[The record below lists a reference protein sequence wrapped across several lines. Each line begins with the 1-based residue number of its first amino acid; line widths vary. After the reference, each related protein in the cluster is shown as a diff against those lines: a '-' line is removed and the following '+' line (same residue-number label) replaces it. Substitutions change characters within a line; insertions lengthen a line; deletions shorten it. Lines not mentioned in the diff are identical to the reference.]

1 MCAIQS
7 SLRYNFPPMNLE
19 IFHPA
24 VARWFAKTFPA
35 PTTPQEQAWPAI
47 KEQRNALIAAPTGSG
62 KTLAAFLAAID
73 DLVRLGTEGKLD
85 DTTHVVYVSP
95 LKALSN
101 DIQRNLQ
108 VPLAGIQDELKAM
121 GLPEVNIRTLVR
133 TGDTPAA
140 ERVAMTKRPP
150 HIVVTTPES
159 LYILLTSEGGRRM
172 LQTTRTLILDE
183 IHAVVG
189 DKRGSHLALSM
200 ERLEQLVSQHH
211 TQPIENKAANP
222 KSVIRNPKLV
232 RIGLSATQRPIE
244 EVARFLVGTAN
255 IRPDCTPDC
264 AIIDSG
270 HTRHLDLAIELPES
284 PLQAVMSGEVWDEVY
299 DRLAQLIRQH
309 KTTLIFVNTRRLAER
324 VARHLGERI
333 GDENIAAHHGSLA
346 REQRLA
352 AEQRLKAG
360 ELSALVATA
369 SLELGIDIGDVNL
382 VCQLGS
388 TRSIASFLQRVG
400 RSNHTVA
407 GFPKGRIFPLS
418 RDELVE
424 CAAIIDSVRRGE
436 LDRLELPEQP
446 LDILAQQI
454 VAASAAEEWTE
465 DALFQMI
472 RRAYPYRNLDRE
484 KFDSVIRMLA
494 EGFSTKRGR
503 RSAYLHHDAV
513 NHRLRGRRNA
523 RISAITSGGAI
534 PDTADYAVVLEP
546 SDLVIGSVNEDFAIE
561 SLQGDIF
568 QLGNTSW
575 RVLRVEQGKVRVE
588 DAHGQ
593 PPSIPF
599 WLGEAPART
608 HELSVSVSRL
618 RVEVAN
624 RVEVNTNGSGGSL
637 DEDPPAAAGSTDMA
651 EAEVAVHTTLAP
663 GGRDLTEAGADV
675 STTLGPGSPVGQ
687 PGWGGGSG
695 WVSERGLNLEPA
707 ISYLTDEVGISRAAA
722 EQIVEYL
729 AGAKAVLG
737 VMPSQDNLVLERF
750 FDDSGSMQLV
760 VHAPFGSR
768 LNRAWGLAL
777 RKRFCRKF
785 NFELQAAATE
795 DAIVL
800 SLGPTHSFPLDEV
813 FHYLNSRTVRQLL
826 CQALLDAPM
835 WNIRWRWNVTR
846 ALAVLRRR
854 GGKKIPAQLQR
865 MDADDLLT
873 AVFPDQVACAENLG
887 GGVREIPAHPLVDQT
902 VKDCLEE
909 AMDVDSLEKLLT
921 SIERNEKNLFARDV
935 IEASPLAQEILN
947 ARPYAYLDDAPLEER
962 RTRAVYQRRWL
973 DPETA
978 RDMGKLDQ
986 GAIDRVRHE
995 AWPRVENSDE
1005 LHDALVELG
1014 FITEQEG
1021 TDWQEFFAE
1030 LKNDRRAAVL
1040 QVNTRTAG
1048 VRGPQRGSPAGVLD
1062 PPAMSARREPPG
1074 DSGRSFND
1082 ANAGETPA
1090 LPVQK
1095 LWVAAE
1101 RLPQLEAMYPSAALQ
1116 PPIVAPE
1123 TSAQVPWVFED
1134 ALVEVLRGRLEGLG
1148 PVTVEALVNS
1158 FGLSKNAIESG
1169 LLKLEAEGFVIRGQF
1184 TPGLTETE
1192 WSARRLLARIHSYTL
1207 NRLRQEIEPASTADF
1222 MSYLLAWQKVAPDHQ
1237 MEGSESVRAIIEQLE
1252 GFEAPAA
1259 SWEGE
1264 LLPSRL
1270 AEYDPAWL
1278 DDLCLSGEVVWARL
1292 TPPAPPSPSA
1302 RSAVSENGV
1311 ERARGSAPVRNT
1323 PIALLRRKN
1332 FAIWNWVFPQPSL
1345 NEVEFSTTTR
1355 AVHEYLALRGASFF
1369 TDIVEGTKLLRTQ
1382 VEESL
1387 AELVANGLVISD
1399 SFAGLRALLTPSS
1412 RKTQAAS
1419 KRKHRQ
1425 AAYEM
1430 SSAGRWSLLN
1440 RGAATV
1446 LTGSASVA
1454 PARGSSPTVKEGSVP
1469 EPESTEKIARI
1480 LLKRYGVV
1488 FKRLLE
1494 REGIALPWRV
1504 LLRIYHR
1511 LEARGEIRGGR
1522 FVAGISG
1529 EQFALPDAVGML
1541 RAIRRARTGAVD
1553 FSFRSPAQK
1562 EEEPSLTV
1570 GLPSSASEESLIS
1583 VSAADPL
1590 NLVGIITPG
1599 GRVTAHTSN
1608 RILYRNGEPI
1618 TVLEAGETRFLVEL
1632 SRTMEWK
1639 AKSAL
1644 MRKATPPQLR
1654 SYLRRP
1660 A

>member
-1 MCAIQS
+1 MQIRTSQAIIHE
-7 SLRYNFPPMNLE
+7 PMNLE

-24 VARWFAKTFPA
+24 VARWFERTFPA
-35 PTTPQEQAWPAI
+35 PTTPQLQAWPEI
-47 KEQRNALIAAPTGSG
+47 KKHRHTLIAAPTGSG
-62 KTLAAFLAAID
+62 KTLAAFLSAID
-73 DLVRLGTEGKLD
+73 DLVRLGIEGKLD
-85 DTTHVVYVSP
+85 DSTHVIYVSP

-108 VPLAGIQDELKAM
+108 FPLEGIEQELAAM

-140 ERVAMTKRPP
+140 ERTAMTKRPP

-172 LQTTRTLILDE
+172 LQTARTLILDE
-183 IHAVVG
+183 IHAVVD
-189 DKRGSHLALSM
+189 DKRGSHLALSI
-200 ERLEQLVSQHH
+200 ERLEQLVNFGVGNSDFGF
-211 TQPIENKAANP
+211 PEDES
-222 KSVIRNPKLV
+222 KSDDKTLDAPQKEIRNPNSQIRHSLT

-244 EVARFLVGTAN
+244 EVARFLVGTSN
-255 IRPDCTPDC
+255 IDSSGTPNC

-270 HTRHLDLAIELPES
+270 HARQLDLAIELPES

-309 KTTLIFVNTRRLAER
+309 KTTLVFVNTRRLAER

-418 RDELVE
+418 RDELIE
-424 CAAIIDSVRRGE
+424 CAAMIDSVRLGE
-436 LDRLELPEQP
+436 LDRLEIPLAP

-454 VAASAAEEWTE
+454 VAAVAAEEWTE
-465 DALFQMI
+465 DDLFDMV
-472 RRAYPYRNLDRE
+472 RRAYPYRNLERE
-484 KFDSVIRMLA
+484 RFDSVVRMLA

-503 RSAYLHHDAV
+503 RSTYLHHDAV
-513 NHRLRGRRNA
+513 NKRLRGRRGA
-523 RISAITSGGAI
+523 RLAAITSGGAI

-546 SDLVIGSVNEDFAIE
+546 SDLVIGTVNEDFAIE

-588 DAHGQ
+588 DAKGQ

-599 WLGEAPART
+599 WLGEAPARST
-608 HELSVSVSRL
+608 ELSQSVARL
-618 RVEVAN
+618 REQVAA
-624 RVEVNTNGSGGSL
+624 RVDLSAFKDRDRSSEEESESENVSPWREAS
-637 DEDPPAAAGSTDMA
+637 AAAITW
-651 EAEVAVHTTLAP
+651 
-663 GGRDLTEAGADV
+663 LTE
-675 STTLGPGSPVGQ
+675 
-687 PGWGGGSG
+687 
-695 WVSERGLNLEPA
+695 
-707 ISYLTDEVGISRAAA
+707 EVGLSGAAA
-722 EQIVEYL
+722 DQIVDYL

-737 VMPSQDNLVLERF
+737 VMPSQENLVLERF
-750 FDDSGSMQLV
+750 FDDSGSMQLI
-760 VHAPFGSR
+760 VHSPFGSR

-800 SLGPTHSFPLDEV
+800 SLGPTHSFPLDDV
-813 FHYLNSRTVRQLL
+813 FHYLNSKTVRELL

-846 ALAVLRRR
+846 SLAVLRRR
-854 GGKKIPAQLQR
+854 GGKKIPPQLQR
-865 MDADDLLT
+865 MDAEDLLT
-873 AVFPDQVACAENLG
+873 AIFPDQVACAENLTG
-887 GGVREIPAHPLVDQT
+887 QREIPSHPLVDQT
-902 VKDCLEE
+902 VRDCLEE
-909 AMDVDSLEKLLT
+909 AMDIDALEALLT
-921 SIERNEKNLFARDV
+921 SIERNEKRLFARDV

-962 RTRAVYQRRWL
+962 RTRAVFQRRWL

-978 RDMGKLDQ
+978 GDMGKLDQ
-986 GAIDRVRHE
+986 AAIDRVREE
-995 AWPRVENSDE
+995 AWPNVENADE

-1014 FITEQEG
+1014 FLTSAEG
-1021 TDWQEFFAE
+1021 TSWYPFLEE
-1030 LKNDRRAAVL
+1030 LQRDRRAAVL
-1040 QVNTRTAG
+1040 TIAG
-1048 VRGPQRGSPAGVLD
+1048 KEQNSD
-1062 PPAMSARREPPG
+1062 
-1074 DSGRSFND
+1074 
-1082 ANAGETPA
+1082 TT
-1090 LPVQK
+1090 

-1101 RLPQLEAMYPSAALQ
+1101 RLPQISAAYEPFILE
-1116 PPIVAPE
+1116 PPIVAPDSVRRNSWTKE
-1123 TSAQVPWVFED
+1123 E
-1134 ALVEVLRGRLEGLG
+1134 ALVEIFRGRLEGLG
-1148 PVTVEALVNS
+1148 PVTVQELVRS
-1158 FGLSKNAIESG
+1158 SGLSQLDVETA
-1169 LLKLEAEGFVIRGQF
+1169 LLRLEAEGFVIRGRF
-1184 TPGLTETE
+1184 TPGTSETE

-1207 NRLRQEIEPASTADF
+1207 NRLRQEIEPVSSADF
-1222 MSYLLAWQKVAPDHQ
+1222 IRFLLAWQKVAPEHQ
-1237 MEGSESVRAIIEQLE
+1237 MEGPDSVRAIIEQLE

-1259 SWEGE
+1259 AWEGE
-1264 LLPSRL
+1264 ILPARLL
-1270 AEYDPAWL
+1270 EYDPAWL
-1278 DDLCLSGEVVWARL
+1278 DALCLAGEVVWARL
-1292 TPPAPPSPSA
+1292 TPPIRTTSTDGS
-1302 RSAVSENGV
+1302 

-1323 PIALLRRKN
+1323 PIAMLRRKH
-1332 FAIWNWVFPQPSL
+1332 FSLWSSVFPQLSS
-1345 NEVEFSTTTR
+1345 NGRENDFSSTTQ
-1355 AVHEYLALRGASFF
+1355 VVFEYLQSHGASFF
-1369 TDIVEGTKLLRTQ
+1369 TDIVEGTRFLRSQ

-1387 AELVANGLVISD
+1387 AELVAGGVVVSD
-1399 SFAGLRALLTPSS
+1399 SFTGLRALLTPGS
-1412 RKTQAAS
+1412 RKTQAAAR
-1419 KRKHRQ
+1419 RKHRQ
-1425 AAYEM
+1425 PVYEM
-1430 SSAGRWSLLN
+1430 ASAGRWSVVN
-1440 RGAATV
+1440 RARQSDAASRPSTGPDQETV
-1446 LTGSASVA
+1446 EQV
-1454 PARGSSPTVKEGSVP
+1454 
-1469 EPESTEKIARI
+1469 ARI

-1494 REGIALPWRV
+1494 REGISIPWRV
-1504 LLRIYHR
+1504 LLRMYHR

-1529 EQFALPDAVGML
+1529 EQFALSDAVGML
-1541 RAIRRARTGAVD
+1541 RAIRREGA
-1553 FSFRSPAQK
+1553 Q
-1562 EEEPSLTV
+1562 
-1570 GLPSSASEESLIS
+1570 ESMIS
-1583 VSAADPL
+1583 ISAADPL
-1590 NLVGIITPG
+1590 NLVGIIIPG
-1599 GRVTAHTSN
+1599 NRVTSHTSN
-1608 RILYRNGEPI
+1608 RILYNDGVPI
-1618 TVLEAGETRFLVEL
+1618 AVLESGETKFVGEL
-1632 SRTMEWK
+1632 SRAMEWK
-1639 AKSAL
+1639 AKAAL

>member
-1 MCAIQS
+1 MDVGRLAWLAAVGQCFICANLAF
-7 SLRYNFPPMNLE
+7 LRYNFPPMNLE

-24 VARWFAKTFPA
+24 VARWFGKSFPA
-35 PTTPQEQAWPAI
+35 ATPPQAEAWPAI
-47 KEQRNALIAAPTGSG
+47 KAHRNTLIAAPTGSG

-73 DLVRLGTEGKLD
+73 DLVRLGVEGKLD
-85 DTTHVVYVSP
+85 DTTHLVYVSP

-108 VPLAGIQDELKAM
+108 FPLEGIQEELRAM
-121 GLPEVNIRTLVR
+121 GLPEVNIRTFVR
-133 TGDTPAA
+133 TGDTPAG
-140 ERVAMTKRPP
+140 ERTAMTKRPP

-159 LYILLTSEGGRRM
+159 LFILLTSEGGRRM
-172 LQTTRTLILDE
+172 LQTTRALILDE
-183 IHAVVG
+183 IHAVVS
-189 DKRGSHLALSM
+189 DKRGSHLALSI
-200 ERLEQLVSQHH
+200 ERLEQLTRQFHS
-211 TQPIENKAANP
+211 ENPDSGN
-222 KSVIRNPKLV
+222 SRLV

-244 EVARFLVGTAN
+244 EVARFLVGTEN
-255 IRPDCTPDC
+255 IDSNGKPNCE
-264 AIIDSG
+264 IIDSG
-270 HTRHLDLAIELPES
+270 HTRQLDLAIELTES
-284 PLQAVMSGEVWDEVY
+284 PLQAVMSGDVWDEVY

-309 KTTLIFVNTRRLAER
+309 KTTLVFVNTRRLAER
-324 VARHLGERI
+324 VSRHLGERL

-424 CAAIIDSVRRGE
+424 CAAIIDCVRRGE
-436 LDRLELPEQP
+436 LDHLEIPELP

-465 DALFQMI
+465 ADLFQMV
-472 RRAYPYRNLDRE
+472 RRAYPYRKLSRE
-484 KFDSVIRMLA
+484 EFDSIVRMLA
-494 EGFSTKRGR
+494 EGFSTKRGK
-503 RSAYLHHDAV
+503 RSTYLHHDAV
-513 NHRLRGRRNA
+513 NQRIRGRRNA

-618 RVEVAN
+618 RSEVADRIDVN
-624 RVEVNTNGSGGSL
+624 GQEVQGPTSAQPQEADPSTDQADEIGSL
-637 DEDPPAAAGSTDMA
+637 TRRID
-651 EAEVAVHTTLAP
+651 
-663 GGRDLTEAGADV
+663 
-675 STTLGPGSPVGQ
+675 
-687 PGWGGGSG
+687 
-695 WVSERGLNLEPA
+695 LEPA
-707 ISYLTDEVGISRAAA
+707 TKYLTDEVGISRAAA

-737 VMPSQDNLVLERF
+737 IMPSQENLVLERF

-760 VHAPFGSR
+760 VHSPFGSR

-795 DAIVL
+795 DAVVL

-813 FHYLNSRTVRQLL
+813 FHYLNSKTVRQLL

-846 ALAVLRRR
+846 SLAVLRRR

-865 MDADDLLT
+865 MDAEDLLT
-873 AVFPDQVACAENLG
+873 AIFPDQLACQENLG
-887 GGVREIPAHPLVDQT
+887 GGEREIPRHPLVDQT

-962 RTRAVYQRRWL
+962 RTRAVQQRRWL
-973 DPETA
+973 DPQTA
-978 RDMGKLDQ
+978 QDMGKLDQ
-986 GAIDRVRHE
+986 GAIDRVRDE
-995 AWPRVENSDE
+995 AWPRVENADE

-1014 FITEQEG
+1014 FVTEPEG
-1021 TDWQEFFAE
+1021 ENWQQFFTE

-1040 QVNTRTAG
+1040 EVKTGTAVTGTAG
-1048 VRGPQRGSPAGVLD
+1048 VS
-1062 PPAMSARREPPG
+1062 PAMSAEREES
-1074 DSGRSFND
+1074 DSSRLS
-1082 ANAGETPA
+1082 ANVSGAGETPA
-1090 LPVQK
+1090 VPVSSVPVSTVPVSTVPVSPVPVK
-1095 LWVAAE
+1095 RLWVAAE
-1101 RLPQLEAMYPSAALQ
+1101 RLPQLTVIYPSASLV
-1116 PPIVAPE
+1116 PPIAAPE
-1123 TSAQVPWVFED
+1123 SFTRTWGFEE
-1134 ALVEVLRGRLEGLG
+1134 ALVEILRGRLEGVG
-1148 PVTVEALVNS
+1148 PVTVQALADS
-1158 FGLSKNAIESG
+1158 AGLATSDVELG

-1184 TPGLTETE
+1184 TPGGAETE
-1192 WSARRLLARIHSYTL
+1192 WCARRLLARIHSYTL
-1207 NRLRQEIEPASTADF
+1207 NRLRQEIEPVSTADF
-1222 MSYLLAWQKVAPDHQ
+1222 MRYLLAWQKLAPEHQ
-1237 MEGSESVRAIIEQLE
+1237 MEGPESVRAIIEQLE

-1259 SWEGE
+1259 AWEGE
-1264 LLPSRL
+1264 LLPSRMT
-1270 AEYDPAWL
+1270 EYDPAWL
-1278 DDLCLSGEVVWARL
+1278 DALCLSGEVVWARL
-1292 TPPAPPSPSA
+1292 TPPASSA
-1302 RSAVSENGV
+1302 RTTPAEAGN
-1311 ERARGSAPVRNT
+1311 ERTRGAAPVRNT

-1332 FAIWNWVFPQPSL
+1332 FAIWNSVFPQPSL
-1345 NEVEFSTTTR
+1345 SELEFSTTTQT
-1355 AVHEYLALRGASFF
+1355 VHDYLAARGASFF
-1369 TDIVEGTKLLRTQ
+1369 TDIVDGTRLLRAQ
-1382 VEESL
+1382 VEEAL

-1412 RKTQAAS
+1412 RKTQAAAR
-1419 KRKHRQ
+1419 RKHRQ
-1425 AAYEM
+1425 PTYEM

-1440 RGAATV
+1440 RDTGTAAV
-1446 LTGSASVA
+1446 SPAPGGYGDSSANA
-1454 PARGSSPTVKEGSVP
+1454 EAAE
-1469 EPESTEKIARI
+1469 EIARI

-1494 REGIALPWRV
+1494 REGITLPWRV

-1511 LEARGEIRGGR
+1511 LEARGELRGGR

-1529 EQFALPDAVGML
+1529 EQFALPEAVGML
-1541 RAIRRARTGAVD
+1541 RAIRRTRTGAMD
-1553 FSFRSPAQK
+1553 FGFRSPALGESQA
-1562 EEEPSLTV
+1562 ET
-1570 GLPSSASEESLIS
+1570 LPAADAGTTQDSLIS

-1590 NLVGIITPG
+1590 NLVGVITPG
-1599 GRVTAHTSN
+1599 GRLTAFTSN
-1608 RILYRNGEPI
+1608 RLLYRNGEPI
-1618 TVLEAGETRFLVEL
+1618 AVMESGETRFLVEL
-1632 SRTMEWK
+1632 SRAMEWK
-1639 AKSAL
+1639 AKAAL

-1654 SYLRRP
+1654 TYLRRP

>member
-1 MCAIQS
+1 
-7 SLRYNFPPMNLE
+7 MNLE

-24 VARWFAKTFPA
+24 VGRWFTKTFPSA
-35 PTTPQEQAWPAI
+35 TPPQKEAWPAI
-47 KEQRNALIAAPTGSG
+47 KQQRNTLIAAPTGSG

-73 DLVRLGTEGKLD
+73 DLVRLGVDGKLD

-108 VPLAGIQDELKAM
+108 VPLAGIEEELRAM
-121 GLPEVNIRTLVR
+121 GLPQVNIRTLVR
-133 TGDTPAA
+133 TGDTPAS
-140 ERVAMTKRPP
+140 ERTAMTKRPP

-159 LYILLTSEGGRRM
+159 FYILLTSDGGRRM
-172 LQTTRTLILDE
+172 LQTARTLIVDE
-183 IHAVVG
+183 IHALVG
-189 DKRGSHLALSM
+189 DKRGSHLSLSV
-200 ERLEQLVSQHH
+200 ERLEHLVSQH
-211 TQPIENKAANP
+211 QAAQSQLETPN
-222 KSVIRNPKLV
+222 SRLV

-244 EVARFLVGTAN
+244 EVARFLVGTKN
-255 IRPDCTPDC
+255 IDVAGNPNCV
-264 AIIDSG
+264 IVDSG
-270 HTRHLDLAIELPES
+270 HARRLDIAIELPES
-284 PLQAVMSGEVWDEVY
+284 PLQAVMSGEVFDEVY
-299 DRLAQLIRQH
+299 DRLAQMIRQH
-309 KTTLIFVNTRRLAER
+309 KTTLVFVNTRRLAER
-324 VARHLGERI
+324 VARHLGERL

-346 REQRLA
+346 REQRLV

-382 VCQLGS
+382 VCQLGT

-424 CAAIIDSVRRGE
+424 CVAIIDSVRRGE
-436 LDRLELPEQP
+436 LDRLEIPEQP

-454 VAASAAEEWTE
+454 VAASAAEEWGE
-465 DALFQMI
+465 DDLFAMVLN
-472 RRAYPYRNLDRE
+472 AYPYRNLDRD
-484 KFDSVIRMLA
+484 KFNEVIRMLA
-494 EGFSTKRGR
+494 EGFTTKRGR
-503 RSAYLHHDAV
+503 RSTYLHHDAV
-513 NHRLRGRRNA
+513 NQRIRGRRNA
-523 RISAITSGGAI
+523 RLSAITSGGAI
-534 PDTADYAVVLEP
+534 PDNADYAVVLEP
-546 SDLVIGSVNEDFAIE
+546 SELVIGSVNEDFAIE

-575 RVLRVEQGKVRVE
+575 RILRVEQGKVRVE
-588 DAHGQ
+588 DAAGQ

-608 HELSVSVSRL
+608 HELSHSVSRL
-618 RVEVAN
+618 REEIAN
-624 RVEVNTNGSGGSL
+624 RIDVRTDTQSAMSKVQSSDKGNGNGNGELDSDTNGDGEPSL
-637 DEDPPAAAGSTDMA
+637 TNSLNLQPA
-651 EAEVAVHTTLAP
+651 LNY
-663 GGRDLTEAGADV
+663 LTE
-675 STTLGPGSPVGQ
+675 
-687 PGWGGGSG
+687 
-695 WVSERGLNLEPA
+695 
-707 ISYLTDEVGISRAAA
+707 EVGISNAAA
-722 EQIVEYL
+722 EQVVEYL
-729 AGAKAVLG
+729 AGAKVVLG

-760 VHAPFGSR
+760 LHSPFGSR

-800 SLGPTHSFPLDEV
+800 SLGPTHSFPLEEV
-813 FHYLNSRTVRQLL
+813 FHYLNSKTVRQLL

-846 ALAVLRRR
+846 SLAVLRRR

-873 AVFPDQVACAENLG
+873 AIFPDQVACFENLG
-887 GGVREIPAHPLVDQT
+887 GGEREIPQHPLVEQT

-909 AMDVDSLEKLLT
+909 AMDIDGLERLLT
-921 SIERNEKNLFARDV
+921 SIERNERNLFARDV

-973 DPETA
+973 DPQTA
-978 RDMGKLDQ
+978 SDMGKLDQ
-986 GAIDRVRHE
+986 AAIDRVRDE
-995 AWPRVENSDE
+995 AWPRVENADE

-1014 FITEQEG
+1014 FVTEPEG
-1021 TDWQEFFAE
+1021 VDWQQFLAE
-1030 LKNDRRAAVL
+1030 LQKDRRAAVMTT
-1040 QVNTRTAG
+1040 QDAG
-1048 VRGPQRGSPAGVLD
+1048 VA
-1062 PPAMSARREPPG
+1062 
-1074 DSGRSFND
+1074 
-1082 ANAGETPA
+1082 PA
-1090 LPVQK
+1090 LPVK

-1101 RLPQLEAMYPSAALQ
+1101 RLPQIEAVYPSAHLE
-1116 PPIVAPE
+1116 PPIVAPASLGDKVW
-1123 TSAQVPWVFED
+1123 TAED
-1134 ALVEVLRGRLEGLG
+1134 ALVEILRGRLEGLG
-1148 PVTVEALVNS
+1148 PVT
-1158 FGLSKNAIESG
+1158 IESLAVSSGLDAAQIEAG
-1169 LLKLEAEGFVIRGQF
+1169 LLKLEAEGFVIRGNF
-1184 TPGLTETE
+1184 TPGTEQTE

-1207 NRLRQEIEPASTADF
+1207 NRLRQEIEPVATNDF
-1222 MSYLLAWQKVAPDHQ
+1222 LRYLLAWQKVAPEHQ
-1237 MEGSESVRAIIEQLE
+1237 MEGPESLRGIIEQLE

-1259 SWEGE
+1259 AWEGE
-1264 LLPSRL
+1264 ILPARL

-1278 DDLCLSGEVVWARL
+1278 DALCLSGEVVWARL
-1292 TPPAPPSPSA
+1292 TPPARTTSA
-1302 RSAVSENGV
+1302 EPGN
-1311 ERARGSAPVRNT
+1311 ERARGSVPVRNT
-1323 PIALLRRKN
+1323 PIALLLRRN
-1332 FAIWNWVFPQPSL
+1332 FATWSSMFPQPAN
-1345 NEVEFSTTTR
+1345 NELEFSTTTQ
-1355 AVHEYLALRGASFF
+1355 AVFDFLTTRGASFF
-1369 TDIVEGTKLLRTQ
+1369 TDIVDSTKLLKSQ

-1387 AELVANGLVISD
+1387 GELVASGLVISD

-1412 RKTQAAS
+1412 RKTQAAAR
-1419 KRKHRQ
+1419 RKHRQ
-1425 AAYEM
+1425 PVYQM

-1440 RGAATV
+1440 RVGQTLPPVSSSNDAE
-1446 LTGSASVA
+1446 ASEEV
-1454 PARGSSPTVKEGSVP
+1454 
-1469 EPESTEKIARI
+1469 ARI

-1529 EQFALPDAVGML
+1529 EQFALPEAVAML
-1541 RAIRRARTGAVD
+1541 RAIRRARTGAMD
-1553 FSFRSPAQK
+1553 FGFRSPAML
-1562 EEEPSLTV
+1562 ESVPGSPSV
-1570 GLPSSASEESLIS
+1570 GVPANTLPAGSTESMIS

-1599 GRVTAHTSN
+1599 GRVTAFTSN
-1608 RILYRNGEPI
+1608 RILYHNGEPAA
-1618 TVLEAGETRFLVEL
+1618 VMESGETKFLVEL
-1632 SRTMEWK
+1632 SRSMEWK
-1639 AKSAL
+1639 AKAAL
-1644 MRKATPPQLR
+1644 MCKSTPPTLR
-1654 SYLRRP
+1654 TYLRRP

>member
-1 MCAIQS
+1 
-7 SLRYNFPPMNLE
+7 MNLE

-24 VARWFAKTFPA
+24 VARWFGKTFPDA
-35 PTTPQEQAWPAI
+35 TPPQQDAWPAI
-47 KEQRNALIAAPTGSG
+47 KQGRNTLIAAPTGSG

-73 DLVRLGTEGKLD
+73 DLVCLGVAGRLD

-108 VPLAGIQDELKAM
+108 FPLAGIQDELKAM
-121 GLPEVNIRTLVR
+121 GLPEVNIRTMVR

-140 ERVAMTKRPP
+140 ERTAMIKRPP

-172 LQTTRTLILDE
+172 LQTARTLIVDE
-183 IHAVVG
+183 IHAVVA

-200 ERLEQLVSQHH
+200 ERLEKLVQQHCA
-211 TQPIENKAANP
+211 QPEQDE
-222 KSVIRNPKLV
+222 IRNPQSDIRNSRLV

-255 IRPDCTPDC
+255 INADGTPDC
-264 AIIDSG
+264 AIVDSG
-270 HTRHLDLAIELPES
+270 HTRQLDLAIELPES

-424 CAAIIDSVRRGE
+424 CAAIIDSVRRSE
-436 LDRLELPEQP
+436 LDRLALPQQP

-454 VAASAAEEWTE
+454 VAASAPEEWGE
-465 DALFQMI
+465 DELFAMV

-484 KFDSVIRMLA
+484 QFDSVIRMLA

-513 NHRLRGRRNA
+513 NKRIRGRRGA
-523 RISAITSGGAI
+523 RLAAITSGGAI

-546 SDLVIGSVNEDFAIE
+546 SELVIGSVNEDFAIE

-608 HELSVSVSRL
+608 HELSVSVARL
-618 RVEVAN
+618 REEVAN
-624 RVEVNTNGSGGSL
+624 RIDVRTPCVSGGRSADPPTSGGN
-637 DEDPPAAAGSTDMA
+637 DEDPPANAGGSDKSVNLDQA
-651 EAEVAVHTTLAP
+651 IKY
-663 GGRDLTEAGADV
+663 LTED
-675 STTLGPGSPVGQ
+675 
-687 PGWGGGSG
+687 
-695 WVSERGLNLEPA
+695 
-707 ISYLTDEVGISRAAA
+707 VGISRAAA

-729 AGAKAVLG
+729 AGAKIVLG

-760 VHAPFGSR
+760 LHSPFGSR

-813 FHYLNSRTVRQLL
+813 FHYLNSKTVRQLL

-846 ALAVLRRR
+846 SLAVLRRR

-865 MDADDLLT
+865 MDAEDLLT
-873 AVFPDQVACAENLG
+873 AIFPDQLACQENLG
-887 GGVREIPAHPLVDQT
+887 GGEREIPVHPLVDQT

-909 AMDVDSLEKLLT
+909 AMDIDGLEQLLT
-921 SIERNEKNLFARDV
+921 AIERNEKNLFARDV

-973 DPETA
+973 DPQTA
-978 RDMGKLDQ
+978 SDMGKLDQ
-986 GAIDRVRHE
+986 GAIDRVRDE
-995 AWPRVENSDE
+995 AWPRVDNADE

-1014 FITEQEG
+1014 FITSEEG
-1021 TDWQEFFAE
+1021 AEWQQFLGE
-1030 LKNDRRAAVL
+1030 LQNDRRAAVL
-1040 QVNTRTAG
+1040 RAG
-1048 VRGPQRGSPAGVLD
+1048 SADILS
-1062 PPAMSARREPPG
+1062 AMSAQREKAVA
-1074 DSGRSFND
+1074 DKMS
-1082 ANAGETPA
+1082 ALPA
-1090 LPVQK
+1090 L
-1095 LWVAAE
+1095 WIAAE
-1101 RLPQLEAMYPSAALQ
+1101 RLPQFEAVYPSLKLEPQ
-1116 PPIVAPE
+1116 ITAPDSFIKQW
-1123 TSAQVPWVFED
+1123 TFEE
-1134 ALVEVLRGRLEGLG
+1134 ALVELLRGRLEGLG
-1148 PVTVEALVNS
+1148 PVTVQSLADS
-1158 FGLSKNAIESG
+1158 SGLSTNEIELG
-1169 LLKLEAEGFVIRGQF
+1169 LLKLEAEGFVIRGRF
-1184 TPGLTETE
+1184 TPDTTETE
-1192 WSARRLLARIHSYTL
+1192 WCARRLLARIHSYTL
-1207 NRLRQEIEPASTADF
+1207 NRLRQEIEPVATADF
-1222 MSYLLAWQKVAPDHQ
+1222 IRFLLAWQKVAPEHQ
-1237 MEGSESVRAIIEQLE
+1237 MEGPESVHAIIEQLE

-1259 SWEGE
+1259 AWEGE
-1264 LLPSRL
+1264 LLPGRL

-1278 DDLCLSGEVVWARL
+1278 DALCLSGEVVWARL
-1292 TPPAPPSPSA
+1292 TPPAGAPRA
-1302 RSAVSENGV
+1302 AANEDGV
-1311 ERARGSAPVRNT
+1311 EKARGAAPVRNT

-1332 FAIWNWVFPQPSL
+1332 FAIWNSVFPQPSL
-1345 NEVEFSTTTR
+1345 RELEFSTTTR
-1355 AVHEYLALRGASFF
+1355 AVHDYLATRGASFF
-1369 TDIVEGTKLLRTQ
+1369 TDIVEGTRLLRAQ
-1382 VEESL
+1382 VEQSL
-1387 AELVANGLVISD
+1387 GELVANGLVVSD
-1399 SFAGLRALLTPSS
+1399 SFAGLRALLTPAS
-1412 RKTQAAS
+1412 RKTQAAA

-1425 AAYEM
+1425 PVYEM
-1430 SSAGRWSLLN
+1430 SSAGRWSILQRN
-1440 RGAATV
+1440 P
-1446 LTGSASVA
+1446 GSAGVSPATARRSLAEGDKTGVPERQSLSA
-1454 PARGSSPTVKEGSVP
+1454 LGGGEAARGSSPTVREGFASSAAVDP
-1469 EPESTEKIARI
+1469 ETVEEIARI
-1480 LLKRYGVV
+1480 LLNRYGVV

-1494 REGIALPWRV
+1494 REGISLPWRV
-1504 LLRIYHR
+1504 LLRMYHR

-1529 EQFALPDAVGML
+1529 EQFALPEAVGML
-1541 RAIRRARTGAVD
+1541 RAIRRSGRTTEEL
-1553 FSFRSPAQK
+1553 FRGG
-1562 EEEPSLTV
+1562 TV
-1570 GLPSSASEESLIS
+1570 ANDEMFRGGHRPLIGEVSDQSSDSLIS
-1583 VSAADPL
+1583 ISAADPL

-1599 GRVTAHTSN
+1599 GRITAHTSN

-1618 TVLEAGETRFLVEL
+1618 TALESGETRFLVEL
-1632 SRTMEWK
+1632 SRAMEWK
-1639 AKSAL
+1639 AKAAL

>member
-1 MCAIQS
+1 
-7 SLRYNFPPMNLE
+7 MNLE

-24 VARWFAKTFPA
+24 VAHWFARSFPA
-35 PTTPQEQAWPAI
+35 PTKPQLQAWPEI
-47 KEQRNALIAAPTGSG
+47 KKQRHTLIAAPTGSG
-62 KTLAAFLAAID
+62 KTLAAFLSAID
-73 DLVRLGTEGKLD
+73 DLVRLGVDGKLD
-85 DTTHVVYVSP
+85 DTTHVIYVSP

-108 VPLAGIQDELKAM
+108 TPLEGIQAELRAI

-140 ERVAMTKRPP
+140 QRTAMTKRPP

-172 LQTTRTLILDE
+172 LKTAHTLILDE

-189 DKRGSHLALSM
+189 DKRGSHLALSI
-200 ERLEQLVSQHH
+200 ERLEQLVRQHSEADVAQH
-211 TQPIENKAANP
+211 E
-222 KSVIRNPKLV
+222 IRNPFLV

-244 EVARFLVGTAN
+244 EVARFLVGTEN
-255 IRPDCTPDC
+255 LDDNKTPDC

-270 HTRHLDLAIELPES
+270 HKRKLDIAIELTDS
-284 PLQAVMSGEVWDEVY
+284 PLQAVMSGEVWEEVY
-299 DRLAQLIRQH
+299 DRLAQLIRLH
-309 KTTLIFVNTRRLAER
+309 KTTLVFVNTRRLAER

-346 REQRLA
+346 REQRLT
-352 AEQRLKAG
+352 AEQRLRAG

-400 RSNHTVA
+400 RSNHAVA

-424 CAAIIDSVRRGE
+424 CAAIVDSVRRGE
-436 LDRLELPEQP
+436 LDHLEIPERS

-454 VAASAAEEWTE
+454 VASVAAEEWTE

-472 RRAYPYRNLDRE
+472 RRAYPYRKLDRE
-484 KFDSVIRMLA
+484 QFDSIVRMLA
-494 EGFSTKRGR
+494 DGFTTKRGR
-503 RSAYLHHDAV
+503 RATYLHHDAV
-513 NHRLRGRRNA
+513 NQRLRGRRGA
-523 RISAITSGGAI
+523 RLAAITSGGAI

-608 HELSVSVSRL
+608 HELSASVARL
-618 RVEVAN
+618 REEVAP
-624 RVEVNTNGSGGSL
+624 RIGVASQ
-637 DEDPPAAAGSTDMA
+637 DE
-651 EAEVAVHTTLAP
+651 
-663 GGRDLTEAGADV
+663 V
-675 STTLGPGSPVGQ
+675 STTRGSEWLDPSAPANGTDLPGASPEVE
-687 PGWGGGSG
+687 PDS
-695 WVSERGLNLEPA
+695 SPTAKLNLDSA
-707 ISYLTDEVGISRAAA
+707 TNWLTDEVGISRSAA

-729 AGAKAVLG
+729 AGAKIVLG
-737 VMPSQDNLVLERF
+737 VMPSQNNLVLERF

-760 VHAPFGSR
+760 LHSPFGSR

-800 SLGPTHSFPLDEV
+800 SLGPTHSFPLDDV
-813 FHYLNSRTVRQLL
+813 FHYLNSKTVRQVLS
-826 CQALLDAPM
+826 QALLDAPM

-846 ALAVLRRR
+846 SLAVLRRR

-865 MDADDLLT
+865 MDAEDLLR
-873 AVFPDQVACAENLG
+873 AIFPDQVACAENLTG
-887 GGVREIPAHPLVDQT
+887 GEREIPSHPLVDQT

-909 AMDVDSLEKLLT
+909 AMDIDGLERLLT

-935 IEASPLAQEILN
+935 IEASPLSQEILN
-947 ARPYAYLDDAPLEER
+947 ARPYAFLDDAPLEER
-962 RTRAVYQRRWL
+962 RTRAVFQRRWL

-978 RDMGKLDQ
+978 TDMGKLDQ
-986 GAIDRVRHE
+986 AAIDRVRDE
-995 AWPRVENSDE
+995 VWPDPRNADE

-1014 FITEQEG
+1014 FVTEAEG
-1021 TDWQEFFAE
+1021 SSWQGFFSE
-1030 LKNDRRAAVL
+1030 LNNDRRAAVL
-1040 QVNTRTAG
+1040 ITGTAG
-1048 VRGPQRGSPAGVLD
+1048 V
-1062 PPAMSARREPPG
+1062 PPAAARHGLVGGSEEASTEFLSSSERG
-1074 DSGRSFND
+1074 VDSTEQLATASL
-1082 ANAGETPA
+1082 AAGETPDA
-1090 LPVQK
+1090 VPERASEVAAVLGK
-1095 LWVAAE
+1095 GLWVAAE
-1101 RLPQLEAMYPSAALQ
+1101 RLPQINAVYPDGGLRPQIA
-1116 PPIVAPE
+1116 APE
-1123 TSAQVPWVFED
+1123 SVARTWSFEA
-1134 ALVEVLRGRLEGLG
+1134 ALVEIVRGRLEGLG
-1148 PVTVEALVNS
+1148 PVKVNELVDAS
-1158 FGLSKNAIESG
+1158 GLSKLEIEAA
-1169 LLKLEAEGFVIRGQF
+1169 LLKLEAEGFVIRGRF
-1184 TPGLTETE
+1184 TPGATDTE

-1207 NRLRQEIEPASTADF
+1207 NRLRQEIEPVASADF
-1222 MSYLLAWQKVAPDHQ
+1222 VRFLLAWQKVAPDHQ
-1237 MEGSESVRAIIEQLE
+1237 MEGPESVRAIIEQLE

-1259 SWEGE
+1259 AWEGE
-1264 LLPSRL
+1264 LLPSRMV
-1270 AEYDPAWL
+1270 EYDPLWL
-1278 DDLCLSGEVVWARL
+1278 DALCLSGEVVWARL
-1292 TPPAPPSPSA
+1292 TAPTRALP
-1302 RSAVSENGV
+1302 V
-1311 ERARGSAPVRNT
+1311 ESGLEKARGSGPVRNT

-1332 FAIWNWVFPQPSL
+1332 FALWSSVFPQSSSQA
-1345 NEVEFSTTTR
+1345 VAASEFSTTTQ
-1355 AVHEYLALRGASFF
+1355 VIYEYLILHGASFF
-1369 TDIVEGTKLLRTQ
+1369 TDIVENTRLLRSQ
-1382 VEESL
+1382 VEEAL
-1387 AELVANGLVISD
+1387 AELVANGVVVSD
-1399 SFAGLRALLTPSS
+1399 SFAGLRALLTPGS
-1412 RKTQAAS
+1412 RKTQAAR
-1419 KRKHRQ
+1419 RKQRQ
-1425 AAYEM
+1425 PVYEM
-1430 SSAGRWSLLN
+1430 ASAGRWSLLHRSN
-1440 RGAATV
+1440 
-1446 LTGSASVA
+1446 GSLEASSV
-1454 PARGSSPTVKEGSVP
+1454 SSPSRLNQKPIDP
-1469 EPESTEKIARI
+1469 ETAEEVARV

-1494 REGIALPWRV
+1494 REGVSLPWRV
-1504 LLRIYHR
+1504 LLRTYHR

-1529 EQFALPDAVGML
+1529 EQFALPEAVGML
-1541 RAIRRARTGAVD
+1541 RSIRRAGAQD
-1553 FSFRSPAQK
+1553 
-1562 EEEPSLTV
+1562 
-1570 GLPSSASEESLIS
+1570 SLIS

-1590 NLVGIITPG
+1590 NVAGIITPG
-1599 GRVTAHTSN
+1599 NRVTAHTGN
-1608 RILYRNGEPI
+1608 RILYQDGAPI
-1618 TVLEAGETRFLVEL
+1618 AALESGETRFLVEL
-1632 SRTMEWK
+1632 SRAMEWK

-1644 MRKATPPQLR
+1644 MRKATRPELR

>member
-1 MCAIQS
+1 
-7 SLRYNFPPMNLE
+7 MNLE

-24 VARWFAKTFPA
+24 VARWFAKSF
-35 PTTPQEQAWPAI
+35 TTATPPQEQAWPAI
-47 KEQRNALIAAPTGSG
+47 KLQRNTLISAPTGSG

-73 DLVRLGTEGKLD
+73 DLVRLGVDGKLD

-108 VPLAGIQDELKAM
+108 IPLAGIQEQLHEL
-121 GLPEVNIRTLVR
+121 GLPEVNIRTFVR
-133 TGDTPAA
+133 TGDTPAG
-140 ERVAMTKRPP
+140 ERTAMTKRPP

-159 LYILLTSEGGRRM
+159 LYILLTSDGGRRM
-172 LQTTRTLILDE
+172 LETTRTIILDE

-200 ERLEQLVSQHH
+200 ERLEQLVAQHEA
-211 TQPIENKAANP
+211 EN
-222 KSVIRNPKLV
+222 SKLETPNSKLI

-255 IRPDCTPDC
+255 LNADGSPNCT
-264 AIIDSG
+264 IIDSG
-270 HTRHLDLAIELPES
+270 HARRLDLGIELPES
-284 PLQAVMSGEVWDEVY
+284 PLQAVMSGEVWEEVY

-309 KTTLIFVNTRRLAER
+309 NTTLVFVNTRRLAER
-324 VARHLGERI
+324 VSRHLGERL

-424 CAAIIDSVRRGE
+424 CAAIVDSVRRGE
-436 LDRLELPEQP
+436 LDRLELPELP

-465 DALFQMI
+465 DALFEMV
-472 RRAYPYRNLDRE
+472 RRAYPYRNLTRE
-484 KFDSVIRMLA
+484 QFESVVRMLA

-513 NHRLRGRRNA
+513 NQRIRGRRNA

-546 SDLVIGSVNEDFAIE
+546 SELVIGSVNEDFAIE

-588 DAHGQ
+588 DAAGQ

-618 RVEVAN
+618 REEVAN
-624 RVEVNTNGSGGSL
+624 RIEVITNYKNVDVVE
-637 DEDPPAAAGSTDMA
+637 E
-651 EAEVAVHTTLAP
+651 
-663 GGRDLTEAGADV
+663 
-675 STTLGPGSPVGQ
+675 PGSAEQTDPSLT
-687 PGWGGGSG
+687 PSI
-695 WVSERGLNLEPA
+695 NLEPA
-707 ISYLTDEVGISRAAA
+707 INYLVEEVGISGAAA

-729 AGAKAVLG
+729 AGAKMVLG

-760 VHAPFGSR
+760 VHSPFGSR

-795 DAIVL
+795 DAVVL

-813 FHYLNSRTVRQLL
+813 FHYLNSKTVRQLL

-846 ALAVLRRR
+846 SLAVLRRR

-865 MDADDLLT
+865 MDAEDLLT
-873 AVFPDQVACAENLG
+873 AIFPDQLACQENLG
-887 GGVREIPAHPLVDQT
+887 GGEREIPVHPLVDQT

-909 AMDVDSLEKLLT
+909 AMDIDSLERLLT
-921 SIERNEKNLFARDV
+921 AIERNEKNLFARDV

-962 RTRAVYQRRWL
+962 RTRAVQQRRWL
-973 DPETA
+973 DPQTA
-978 RDMGKLDQ
+978 KDMGKLDQ
-986 GAIDRVRHE
+986 AAIDRVRDE
-995 AWPRVENSDE
+995 AWPRVENADE

-1014 FITEQEG
+1014 FITANEG
-1021 TDWQEFFAE
+1021 AEWPDFFTE
-1030 LKNDRRAAVL
+1030 LKNERRAAVL
-1040 QVNTRTAG
+1040 QAG
-1048 VRGPQRGSPAGVLD
+1048 SADIVS
-1062 PPAMSARREPPG
+1062 AMSAQREKPAA
-1074 DSGRSFND
+1074 DKMS
-1082 ANAGETPA
+1082 A
-1090 LPVQK
+1090 LPASPA

-1101 RLPQLEAMYPSAALQ
+1101 RLPQLQAIYPGVSLT

-1123 TSAQVPWVFED
+1123 SFAQTSWDFES

-1148 PVTVEALVNS
+1148 PVTVESLTSS
-1158 FGLSKNAIESG
+1158 FGLSSSDIETG

-1184 TPGLTETE
+1184 TPGGTETE
-1192 WSARRLLARIHSYTL
+1192 WCARRLLARIHSYTL
-1207 NRLRQEIEPASTADF
+1207 NRLRQEIEPVSTADF
-1222 MSYLLAWQKVAPDHQ
+1222 MRYLLAWQKVAPDHQ
-1237 MEGSESVRAIIEQLE
+1237 MEGPESVRAIIEQLE

-1259 SWEGE
+1259 AWEGE

-1270 AEYDPAWL
+1270 VEYDPAWL
-1278 DDLCLSGEVVWARL
+1278 DALCLSGEVVWARL
-1292 TPPAPPSPSA
+1292 TPPTSSRGATA
-1302 RSAVSENGV
+1302 EAGN
-1311 ERARGSAPVRNT
+1311 ERTRGAAPVRNT
-1323 PIALLRRKN
+1323 PIALLQRKN
-1332 FAIWNWVFPQPSL
+1332 FAIWNSVFPEPSL
-1345 NEVEFSTTTR
+1345 SEVEFSTTTR
-1355 AVHEYLALRGASFF
+1355 AVHEYLTTRGASFF
-1369 TDIVEGTKLLRTQ
+1369 TDIVDGTRLLRAQ
-1382 VEESL
+1382 VEEGL

-1399 SFAGLRALLTPSS
+1399 SFSGLRALLTPSS
-1412 RKTQAAS
+1412 RKTQAAAR
-1419 KRKHRQ
+1419 RKHRQ
-1425 AAYEM
+1425 PAYEM
-1430 SSAGRWSLLN
+1430 SSAGRWSLLQ
-1440 RGAATV
+1440 RGA
-1446 LTGSASVA
+1446 GSANAGSA
-1454 PARGSSPTVKEGSVP
+1454 DILSASGFSRSALTADKMSALPAADP
-1469 EPESTEKIARI
+1469 EAAEKIARI

-1529 EQFALPDAVGML
+1529 EQFAQPEAVGML
-1541 RAIRRARTGAVD
+1541 RAIRRTRTGAMD
-1553 FSFRSPAQK
+1553 FAFRSPAR
-1562 EEEPSLTV
+1562 EGEAGSLAI
-1570 GLPSSASEESLIS
+1570 GIQPGSALTGAETESLIS

-1590 NLVGIITPG
+1590 NLIGIITPG
-1599 GRVTAHTSN
+1599 GRITAHTSN
-1608 RILYRNGEPI
+1608 RILYRNGEPV
-1618 TVLEAGETRFLVEL
+1618 TVLESGETRFLVEL
-1632 SRTMEWK
+1632 NRTMEWK
-1639 AKSAL
+1639 AKAAL

-1654 SYLRRP
+1654 TYLRRP